1 MNELQVLP
9 IVKVDARY
17 GPLGGKYPERVR
29 IAMADGTT
37 QWYVKE
43 IQQPQ
48 PSCMAAIENV
58 RAMKAVIG
66 CQSNKTTPENPE
78 EAK

>member
-1 MNELQVLP
+1 MSELQVLP

-17 GPLGGKYPERVR
+17 GPCGGKYPERVR

-43 IQQPQ
+43 VIQPAPVLKDQLDQ
-48 PSCMAAIENV
+48 FSELC
-58 RAMKAVIG
+58 IG
-66 CQSNKTTPENPE
+66 YERK
-78 EAK
+78 

>member
-1 MNELQVLP
+1 MSEMQVLP

-17 GPLGGKYPERVR
+17 GPLGGKYPERIR

-43 IQQPQ
+43 VKQ
-48 PSCMAAIENV
+48 PSPACLAACENI
-58 RAMKAVIG
+58 RNMKAMVVG
-66 CQSNKTTPENPE
+66 YPEAPDGTE
-78 EAK
+78 WAK